1 MIYRCRNID
10 MDSLAAFPLENI
22 STSFIDDVI
31 NCSKSFKEWQ
41 EKAIL
46 RNLTLYNLPIDTQAI
61 NHLKD
66 AIATRYIER
75 YKLKRIGTKY
85 QLVGTR
91 NLLAARWKLDLG
103 LYNRPT
109 YHSWPRDHLK
119 RLDFIRSELK
129 EFEEN
134 LERIGVGRWNVE
146 HVYCWTEMV
155 HQVTGKTYQQMTNSK
170 FCHPQ
175 ILRIFLEIN
184 ALEHSSAAEML
195 QFNQQ
200 SALLNEFLNNCHTL
214 APGTNLRLKG
224 RPVLSRFA
232 VSCVW
237 TIAQLFKTVIPVLNT
252 F

>member
-1 MIYRCRNID
+1 
-10 MDSLAAFPLENI
+10 MDSLAAFPLENL

-155 HQVTGKTYQQMTNSK
+155 HQVTGKTYHQMTNSK

-184 ALEHSSAAEML
+184 AIEQSSVAEML

-200 SALLNEFLNNCHTL
+200 SALLNEFLDNYHTL
-214 APGTNLRLKG
+214 APGTNLRLTG